1 MAGPSRFLIVAVVTA
16 VALWLAASAIG
27 VSSAMLQSAS
37 IVLGFAGILVAS
49 AVELV
54 LKRREPA
61 KPATQAT
68 KASPEEG

>member
-1 MAGPSRFLIVAVVTA
+1 MAGPSRFLIVAVVAA

-27 VSSAMLQSAS
+27 VSSAMLQSSS

-61 KPATQAT
+61 KPSAPAA
-68 KASPEEG
+68 KASPEES